1 MKKLLEINNLTVAYP
16 DIVKNNFFYATK
28 DISIELEPG
37 QIVGIL
43 GESGAGKSTI
53 GRAILG
59 LLDPPAIIE
68 SAKIKLNNDVI
79 SNRDEKFYESIRGK
93 KIGYIFQNPMTA
105 LNPVLT
111 IGEQI
116 METIEAN
123 TDLQGKRVKQYALEL
138 LEKASVSFSLE
149 DRYWLQWFPLFARR

>member
-68 SAKIKLNNDVI
+68 SAKIKLNNDFEVRGCI
-79 SNRDEKFYESIRGK
+79 VQQKQRKQKSLHYYLLNEKSGEMAFTDKGREKDI
-93 KIGYIFQNPMTA
+93 NP
-105 LNPVLT
+105 
-111 IGEQI
+111 
-116 METIEAN
+116 
-123 TDLQGKRVKQYALEL
+123 
-138 LEKASVSFSLE
+138 
-149 DRYWLQWFPLFARR
+149 

>member
-16 DIVKNNFFYATK
+16 DIVKNNFYATK

-68 SAKIKLNNDVI
+68 SANIKLNNDVI
-79 SNRDEKFYESIRGK
+79 SNRDEKFYESIRGRK
-93 KIGYIFQNPMTA
+93 LVISFRTQW
-105 LNPVLT
+105 
-111 IGEQI
+111 
-116 METIEAN
+116 
-123 TDLQGKRVKQYALEL
+123 L
-138 LEKASVSFSLE
+138 L
-149 DRYWLQWFPLFARR
+149 